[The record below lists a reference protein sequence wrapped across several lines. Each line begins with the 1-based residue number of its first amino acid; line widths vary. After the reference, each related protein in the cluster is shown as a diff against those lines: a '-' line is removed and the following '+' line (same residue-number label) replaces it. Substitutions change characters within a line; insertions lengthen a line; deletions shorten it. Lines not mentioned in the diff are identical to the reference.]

1 MSAGGRFRIYPNTM
15 SVSAAS
21 VTVMSLLVLRRWFNA
36 GVLMCIMVRSCCR
49 GPGSPPCSPVTRVP
63 TARSPWMLAGISAV
77 DHGRNVGAL
86 DPQIEQLT
94 VGASR
99 KLAGDL
105 GAFALLG
112 APRGKRGQDRLQ
124 HG

>member
-1 MSAGGRFRIYPNTM
+1 
-15 SVSAAS
+15 
-21 VTVMSLLVLRRWFNA
+21 
-36 GVLMCIMVRSCCR
+36 
-49 GPGSPPCSPVTRVP
+49 
-63 TARSPWMLAGISAV
+63 MLAGISAV
-77 DHGRNVGAL
+77 NHGWNVGAL

-94 VGASR
+94 VGVSR

>member
-1 MSAGGRFRIYPNTM
+1 
-15 SVSAAS
+15 
-21 VTVMSLLVLRRWFNA
+21 
-36 GVLMCIMVRSCCR
+36 
-49 GPGSPPCSPVTRVP
+49 
-63 TARSPWMLAGISAV
+63 MLAGISAV
-77 DHGRNVGAL
+77 DHGWNVGAL

-94 VGASR
+94 VGVSR

-112 APRGKRGQDRLQ
+112 ALRGKHGQDRLQ

>member
-1 MSAGGRFRIYPNTM
+1 MA
-15 SVSAAS
+15 VSAAS
-21 VTVMSLLVLRRWFNA
+21 VTVTRLLVLRSWFNA
-36 GVLMCIMVRSCCR
+36 GVLMCVMVLSCC
-49 GPGSPPCSPVTRVP
+49 PGSPTCSPVTRVP
-63 TARSPWMLAGISAV
+63 TARSPWMLAAVSAV
-77 DHGRNVGAL
+77 DHGWNVGAL

-94 VGASR
+94 VGVSR

-112 APRGKRGQDRLQ
+112 APRGKRGQDRLR